1 MEQIW
6 NTIPLEQINGIY
18 TQFASN
24 PEEQEKF
31 QDFLNENNLQSI
43 DINDIS
49 LKNLVLNQNLSF
61 NPIAKYCYER
71 VWISCQNEIVSES

>member
-6 NTIPLEQINGIY
+6 NTVPLEQIESIY
-18 TQFASN
+18 NMFAAN
-24 PEEQEKF
+24 PEEKEKF
-31 QDFLNENNLQSI
+31 ENFLKENNLQNI
-43 DINDIS
+43 DIRDIS

-71 VWISCQNEIVSES
+71 IWSSYQDEIISES